1 MDSKQLHD
9 LVERLPP
16 DVQEQLYDYAQF
28 LLERKTRTSPPR
40 KERVAN
46 LHPGAAVMSDDFD
59 APLPD
64 RFWLGE
70 DER

>member
-16 DVQEQLYDYAQF
+16 DAQEQLYDYAQF
-28 LLERKTRTSPPR
+28 LLERKTKPSAPR
-40 KERVAN
+40 KARVAN
-46 LHPGAAVMSDDFD
+46 LHPGAFIVHDDFD

-64 RFWLGE
+64 SFWLGE
-70 DER
+70 EE